1 MQGVQDELVKL
12 GGDAAKLAESPIL
25 FPSAEVKK
33 RLYVFA
39 PLPDAQT
46 IALQQ
51 RFDAI
56 SG

>member
-1 MQGVQDELVKL
+1 VQDELVKL

-33 RLYVFA
+33 RLFVFA
-39 PLPDAQT
+39 PLPDTQT
-46 IALQQ
+46 IALQK